1 VALRG
6 SNRQPAVP
14 QQVKE
19 KALAEAAA
27 VIEDDDSSILMESH
41 ATITEAVNRRDT
53 APAD

>member
-1 VALRG
+1 MRG

-27 VIEDDDSSILMESH
+27 VIEDGDSSILMESR
-41 ATITEAVNRRDT
+41 AAIAEAVHRRYT